1 MEIKVA
7 TIPKTISLTEKNNAW
22 IKSRVQSGN
31 YGNASEYLR
40 DLIRQ
45 DEERENK
52 VAAIRAALIKGE
64 NSGLSDQTVAEIVQE
79 VEARLFRRPPSSV

>member
-1 MEIKVA
+1 MA